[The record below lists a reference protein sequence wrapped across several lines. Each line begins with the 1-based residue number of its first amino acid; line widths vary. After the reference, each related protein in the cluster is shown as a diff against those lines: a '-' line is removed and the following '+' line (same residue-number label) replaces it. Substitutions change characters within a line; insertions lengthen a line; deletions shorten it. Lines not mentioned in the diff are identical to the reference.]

1 MVHVAKLFEKTLEV
15 LGHMPPFNC
24 GNTYYSMRLNFVLN
38 Q

>member
-15 LGHMPPFNC
+15 LGHMPPLEL
-24 GNTYYSMRLNFVLN
+24 SIVEILII